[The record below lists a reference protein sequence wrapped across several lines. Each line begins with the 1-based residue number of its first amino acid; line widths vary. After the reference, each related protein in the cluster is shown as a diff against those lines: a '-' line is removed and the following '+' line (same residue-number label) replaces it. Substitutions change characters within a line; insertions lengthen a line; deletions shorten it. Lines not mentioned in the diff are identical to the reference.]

1 MRWPQRRRRWGAGC
15 EAVRRG
21 SEGSGRLDEEGKE
34 EARTGCTVSL
44 TRSCCDANP
53 ESLSHV
59 TLFGNKDAADVISH
73 VKMRFNVEEER
84 TSNQRVWGPSRK
96 GDPGTQTGAQ
106 GEGHVK
112 KLAKTR
118 ERSALPTARSEG
130 HPGPQP
136 AVRLHLT
143 TSGAVTRCFS
153 AAEVTDLWN
162 FLLHA

>member
-1 MRWPQRRRRWGAGC
+1 M
-15 EAVRRG
+15 RRG

-59 TLFGNKDAADVISH
+59 TWFGNKDAADVISH

-118 ERSALPTARSEG
+118 ERSAHANSQESRG

-136 AVRLHLT
+136 AV
-143 TSGAVTRCFS
+143 
-153 AAEVTDLWN
+153 
-162 FLLHA
+162 